1 MDKVSLSEALKIMDD
16 CRYQQ
21 SENVF
26 SITYLK
32 CDRTRK
38 QGGDWR
44 TIERAQVC
52 GLPYSVKDNEM
63 RGIVD
68 MSSGMKS
75 AFHIQLV
82 YAINGKRV
90 YK

>member
-1 MDKVSLSEALKIMDD
+1 MERIQFKEALQIIDR
-16 CRYQQ
+16 CRYQKTD
-21 SENVF
+21 EVF
-26 SITYLK
+26 SITFLK

-44 TIERAQVC
+44 TIERAQVS
-52 GLPYSVKDNEM
+52 GLPYSVRDNEM
-63 RGIVD
+63 RGVID
-68 MSSGMKS
+68 LDSGMKS

-82 YAINGKRV
+82 FEINGKRV